1 MTEREIKLSLP
12 GRFTIP
18 QLTIDGTPL
27 TQEALPEVDLRATY
41 FDTSD
46 LRLARHGV
54 TLRYRTGEAAGPTW
68 TLKLPV
74 ATRSPGTMARDE
86 LQFDG
91 PNREPPPEA
100 RELITAYARGE

>member
-18 QLTIDGTPL
+18 QLIIDGTPL
-27 TQEALPEVDLRATY
+27 TQEALPELDLRATY

-54 TLRYRTGEAAGPTW
+54 TLRYRTGEAAGPMW

-74 ATRSPGTMARDE
+74 ANSRPGTMARDE
-86 LQFDG
+86 LHV
-91 PNREPPPEA
+91 RRTE
-100 RELITAYARGE
+100 T